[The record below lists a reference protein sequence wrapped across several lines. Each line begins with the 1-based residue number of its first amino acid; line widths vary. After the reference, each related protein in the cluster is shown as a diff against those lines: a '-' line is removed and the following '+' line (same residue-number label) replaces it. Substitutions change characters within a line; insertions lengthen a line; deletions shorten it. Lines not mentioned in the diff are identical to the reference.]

1 MRGSSRIPALQPR
14 GTSVEGN
21 TIENNEWGIEIGIS
35 NVVIVDNVLISNDF
49 GVVIYSPDGPSE
61 GYVYGNK
68 TQDNGMDYVRMTPA
82 GPVPMPEDWFQD
94 PHDTSGDSPSAANSD
109 TAFTGIVI
117 DGQAEDWS
125 SYPMLSFDEEGD
137 AINGEFDLK
146 SVQAFTNDQYL
157 YLMLEAY
164 GNIGE
169 YVQIDVDIDVN
180 GNGKEDYTATFRP
193 RTGRRDFG
201 DFTSGERVWSSMVG
215 GAAAEGEVV
224 ELKMPLAL
232 IGGCESFSLRRIRVM
247 NGICCGEEW
256 HVVDV
261 MRFVPVTRVTEIEL
275 PTPDLANFFLPPG
288 YIAQRIFKPPL
299 QAPNHIAISPSDVIV
314 VTDWGASDRVI
325 QIHKDGTLSTY
336 AAPSPFG
343 AHFGIVFDS
352 ESNLYVGDGPGDLWR
367 VTPDGVVTEFAT
379 DVWGYQMD
387 IAPSGDIFAIGG
399 DSTFVQRITPD
410 GRVSVY
416 ATGLTRVCDLAVSP
430 VTGDVYVYDI
440 NAGGI
445 YKANPDGTVRLLTS
459 GLLHEWTYI
468 AFSPDGKLY
477 CMAIDTGLSII
488 STVDGSRTE
497 LTWVKEGWANLHPS
511 DIAFDGLGRLVA
523 VDVTYNH
530 VVRFDLGAKTME
542 MLWQGMGNTEAL
554 AVAPGGGGV
563 YMGFSHPW
571 SDGHGGVV
579 KIEADGSTTPFVD
592 GLPPEV
598 CGLAFDA
605 TGTGYVIATGPVGSE
620 WKSTIY
626 SITPAGIKTSLAT
639 FPSYGNSLEVDPI
652 TGYLWGLSYGE
663 LWYLDDA
670 SVRHTISTASVG
682 EMVESLT
689 FTPDGTL
696 YVTINTANFWTTSVE
711 RGIYRVD
718 PIGPAFTLVADLSTI
733 NTCCPMGRIAAS
745 QDGNIYW
752 VGNGDRHTPNNETD
766 MHMLRITLAGEVT
779 LFGRKLPMD
788 PSAITGDPNSS
799 DLYFCGGNGVYRV
812 YKP

>member
-1 MRGSSRIPALQPR
+1 MNRAFLESINAHAGRGRPVDVWGPMVAPPR
-14 GTSVEGN
+14 V
-21 TIENNEWGIEIGIS
+21 NEADPEHLL
-35 NVVIVDNVLISNDF
+35 V
-49 GVVIYSPDGPSE
+49 
-61 GYVYGNK
+61 
-68 TQDNGMDYVRMTPA
+68 PA
-82 GPVPMPEDWFQD
+82 GK
-94 PHDTSGDSPSAANSD
+94 
-109 TAFTGIVI
+109 
-117 DGQAEDWS
+117 
-125 SYPMLSFDEEGD
+125 
-137 AINGEFDLK
+137 IN
-146 SVQAFTNDQYL
+146 
-157 YLMLEAY
+157 
-164 GNIGE
+164 
-169 YVQIDVDIDVN
+169 
-180 GNGKEDYTATFRP
+180 
-193 RTGRRDFG
+193 
-201 DFTSGERVWSSMVG
+201 
-215 GAAAEGEVV
+215 
-224 ELKMPLAL
+224 
-232 IGGCESFSLRRIRVM
+232 
-247 NGICCGEEW
+247 
-256 HVVDV
+256 
-261 MRFVPVTRVTEIEL
+261 EIES
-275 PTPDLANFFLPPG
+275 PTPDLADFFLPSG

-325 QIHKDGTLSTY
+325 QIHEDGTLSTY
-336 AAPSPFG
+336 ASPSPSG

-352 ESNLYVGDGPGDLWR
+352 AGNLYVGDGPGDLWK
-367 VTPDGVVTEFAT
+367 VTPNGVVTEFAT
-379 DVWGYQMD
+379 GVWGYQMD

-440 NAGGI
+440 AAGGI

-459 GLLHEWTYI
+459 GLMHDWTYI

-477 CMAIDTGLSII
+477 HMAIDTGLSII

-497 LTWVKEGWANLHPS
+497 LTWLKEGWANLHPS
-511 DIAFDGLGRLVA
+511 DFAFDSQGRLVA
-523 VDVTYNH
+523 VDITYNH
-530 VVRFDLGAKTME
+530 VGRFDLGAKTME

-571 SDGHGGVV
+571 ANGHGGVV
-579 KIEADGSTTPFVD
+579 KIEADGSTTPFVN

-605 TGTGYVIATGPVGSE
+605 TGMGYVIATGPDGGE

-626 SITPAGIKTSLAT
+626 SITPAGIKTALAT
-639 FPSYGNSLEVDPI
+639 FPSYGGSLDVDPI

-663 LWYLDDA
+663 LWYLDGA
-670 SVRHTISTASVG
+670 GTRHTISTASIG

-696 YVTINTANFWTTSVE
+696 YVMINTANFWTTSVE
-711 RGIYRVD
+711 RAIYRVD
-718 PIGPAFTLVADLSTI
+718 PSGPAFTLIADLSTI
-733 NTCCPMGRIAAS
+733 NTCCPMGRIGAG

-752 VGNGDRHTPNNETD
+752 VGLGDRHTPNNERD
-766 MHMLRITLAGEVT
+766 MHMLRITPAGEVT

-788 PSAITGDPNSS
+788 PSAITGDPDST
-799 DLYFCGGNGVYRV
+799 DLYLCGGNGVYRV